1 MLCINEKG
9 NCLHLSFH
17 YQIRWF
23 HWKPPRSMIQ
33 WHIHTKYS
41 SFKDIF
47 LGDNS
52 AASKCK
58 RDNGRTLVSHHLSP
72 EFPESLKPGI
82 CSRHL
87 PIHTLLNAYS
97 LLTLFTLKYVFWQLH
112 ISVALGM
119 RPVPP
124 HPLFPPRV
132 LGLSHLL
139 FPFFPFLPGEL
150 D

>member
-1 MLCINEKG
+1 MKKEIVFI
-9 NCLHLSFH
+9 CLFTIKSGGFIESPLEA
-17 YQIRWF
+17 WF
-23 HWKPPRSMIQ
+23 NGTYTQSTQVSK
-33 WHIHTKYS
+33 T
-41 SFKDIF
+41 FF

-124 HPLFPPRV
+124 RPLFPPRV